1 MARTTTAAEAVAGEI
16 RAELAR
22 RQLTI
27 AWLADELGMSRSTL
41 SRKVNCAR
49 ALTIDDA
56 AACAKVLE
64 IGLDRLFSHA
74 TSPERAAA

>member
-27 AWLADELGMSRSTL
+27 AWLADELAMSRSTL
-41 SRKVNCAR
+41 NRKVNCAR

-56 AACAKVLE
+56 VACAQVLG
-64 IGLDRLFSHA
+64 IGLDRLFSH
-74 TSPERAAA
+74 TPSSEQAAA

>member
-1 MARTTTAAEAVAGEI
+1 MARTTAAAEAVAGEI

-27 AWLADELGMSRSTL
+27 AWLADELEMSRSTL
-41 SRKVNCAR
+41 SRKVGGAR

-56 AACAKVLE
+56 VACAQILG
-64 IGLDRLFSHA
+64 IGTSRLFSHA
-74 TSPERAAA
+74 A

>member
-27 AWLADELGMSRSTL
+27 AWLADELAMSRSSL
-41 SRKVNCAR
+41 QRKVNGAR
-49 ALTIDDA
+49 SLTIDDA
-56 AACAKVLE
+56 VACAQALG
-64 IGLDRLFSHA
+64 IGLDRLFSH
-74 TSPERAAA
+74 TEQAAAA